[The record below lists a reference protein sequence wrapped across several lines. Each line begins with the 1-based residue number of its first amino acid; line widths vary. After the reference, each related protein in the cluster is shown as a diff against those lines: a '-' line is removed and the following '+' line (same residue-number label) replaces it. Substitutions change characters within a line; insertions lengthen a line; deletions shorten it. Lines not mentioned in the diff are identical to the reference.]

1 MSIHFSRLSVLHLLF
16 VFWYWVIVTGFNL
29 EVRLPVVK
37 QGHSGSYFG
46 YSVAAHQ
53 IRNEHNG
60 SVAESL

>member
-1 MSIHFSRLSVLHLLF
+1 MTIHFGCLLSLHLLF
-16 VFWYWVIVTGFNL
+16 VFRFLIIVRGFNL
-29 EVRLPVVK
+29 ETRLPLVK
-37 QGHSGSYFG
+37 QGNAGSYFG